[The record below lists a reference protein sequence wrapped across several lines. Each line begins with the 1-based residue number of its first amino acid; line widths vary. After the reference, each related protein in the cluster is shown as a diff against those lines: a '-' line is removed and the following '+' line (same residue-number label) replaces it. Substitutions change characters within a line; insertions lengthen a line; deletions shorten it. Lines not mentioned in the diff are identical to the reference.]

1 MLGQEQIKWIKIPE
15 ELVKLGKLVSH
26 RNLGLV
32 PFLEV
37 LGIHDLG
44 YRTIISKLMEL
55 SPTVSSDTL
64 NSNKKIIFSHI
75 FSDEINN
82 ISIKILYYNKTH
94 DVQQIVAFVNGR

>member
-1 MLGQEQIKWIKIPE
+1 MLGQNRIKWIKIPE
-15 ELVKLGKLVSH
+15 ELVKLGKLVPH

-32 PFLEV
+32 PVLEV

-44 YRTIISKLMEL
+44 YRTIISKFMEL
-55 SPTVSSDTL
+55 SPIVSSDTL
-64 NSNKKIIFSHI
+64 NSNKKIIFSHT
-75 FSDEINN
+75 FSDEIN